1 MNSTQPAKF
10 SLLQKIALLEDSAD
24 HDIMG
29 GIKTVLDRIR
39 TGWRS
44 DYNDVTKKHNSAM
57 KKLTD
62 PERQKLISFVSKALD
77 KLLDDVT
84 IPVDVSPLLAV
95 LYNSKETEAA
105 YLMFSALSAGANEIN
120 RQFLQA
126 AVADGYITQQEGEE
140 KIKNVEAGKFENVG
154 KNTVLKVKSNRDYL
168 KQVLKV
174 DPQSGL
180 FDPNAGAQLLE
191 RGVNAAKQKGAKLED
206 IKASIASAYYAL
218 LMFRRQLGTASI
230 ALEQGASKRKPPKE
244 PQPVGGTK
252 PAGKP
257 AAAPA
262 VTVTSAGA
270 AMAAPKPATSA
281 QPVAAPAP
289 AQPAAA
295 PAAPAQGIDQETA
308 TEILTTAKQ
317 ATVNGQR
324 VADKPELIAKAVA
337 MIKALPKGTSR
348 EDGEKIVLKRLLSGK

>member
-1 MNSTQPAKF
+1 MNSTPQAKF

-24 HDIMG
+24 HAIMG
-29 GIKTVLDRIR
+29 GIDKVLGLIKA
-39 TGWRS
+39 GWRS
-44 DYNDVTKKHNSAM
+44 DYDDVTKKQKAAM

-62 PERQKLISFVSKALD
+62 AEQKKLIGFATKAID

-84 IPVDVSPLLAV
+84 IPINVEPLLSI
-95 LYNSKETEAA
+95 LYSTKETAAA
-105 YLMFSALSAGANEIN
+105 YLMFASLSAGANEIN
-120 RQFLQA
+120 RQFLHA

-154 KNTVLKVKSNRDYL
+154 KNTILKVKSNRADLL
-168 KQVLKV
+168 KVLKV
-174 DPQSGL
+174 DPSSGL

-191 RGVNAAKQKGAKLED
+191 RSVDAAKKSGAKPED
-206 IKASIASAYYAL
+206 IKAGVLSAYYTL
-218 LMFRRQLGTASI
+218 LMFRRQLGTASVAI
-230 ALEQGASKRKPPKE
+230 EQGASKRKLPKD
-244 PQPVGGTK
+244 PQPVGGPK

-257 AAAPA
+257 AATPASAPSPA
-262 VTVTSAGA
+262 AAITSAGA
-270 AMAAPKPATSA
+270 AMAAPKPAA
-281 QPVAAPAP
+281 AP
-289 AQPAAA
+289 AQPATTPA
-295 PAAPAQGIDQETA
+295 PAAQGIDQETA